1 MKTCDPKGR
10 DCIEKNSLESFNC
23 NTTCVGIYA
32 DVQFVQK
39 SMNDELKVEQV
50 QEPLETEFKEK
61 FDEGLNMLLKRLSAL
76 ENTTHDEDME
86 LKEKYDEGSSILSK
100 RLHDLE
106 RKMKLLESGV
116 VQQINKELLKRSVGE
131 NGRELDKDKYNVLI
145 AEYMKFKSKHVKHF
159 RFSSTAT
166 STAFGKIFSVYS
178 KPFSVSFIDECK
190 IIY

>member
-1 MKTCDPKGR
+1 MCDSKGR

-39 SMNDELKVEQV
+39 SMKDELKVEQV

-61 FDEGLNMLLKRLSAL
+61 FDEGFNMLLKRLSAL
-76 ENTTHDEDME
+76 ENTTHDDDME

-116 VQQINKELLKRSVGE
+116 LHQINKEMLKRGVGE
-131 NGRELDKDKYNVLI
+131 NGRELDKDKYIVLI
-145 AEYMKFKSKHVKHF
+145 AEYMKFKAKHVKHF
-159 RFSSTAT
+159 RFDSAGNSS
-166 STAFGKIFSVYS
+166 AFGETSSILQANAC
-178 KPFSVSFIDECK
+178 IHL
-190 IIY
+190 

>member
-1 MKTCDPKGR
+1 
-10 DCIEKNSLESFNC
+10 
-23 NTTCVGIYA
+23 
-32 DVQFVQK
+32 
-39 SMNDELKVEQV
+39 MNDELKVEQV

-61 FDEGLNMLLKRLSAL
+61 FDEGTNLLLKRLSAL

-116 VQQINKELLKRSVGE
+116 LHQINNELLKRGVGE

-145 AEYMKFKSKHVKHF
+145 AVYMKFKVKHVKHF
-159 RFSSTAT
+159 RFISTAN
-166 STAFGKIFSVYS
+166 STAFGKTFSIYS
-178 KPFSVSFIDECK
+178 KPFSVSFMNESE

>member
-1 MKTCDPKGR
+1 MCNPKGR

-32 DVQFVQK
+32 DVQFVKK
-39 SMNDELKVEQV
+39 SMKDELEVEQV

-61 FDEGLNMLLKRLSAL
+61 FEEGFNMLLKRLSTL
-76 ENTTHDEDME
+76 ENMTHDEDNE
-86 LKEKYDEGSSILSK
+86 LMEKYDEGSSILSK

-116 VQQINKELLKRSVGE
+116 LHQINKEILKRGVGE

-145 AEYMKFKSKHVKHF
+145 AEYMKFKAKHVKHF
-159 RFSSTAT
+159 RFSHTAN
-166 STAFGKIFSVYS
+166 STAFGETFS
-178 KPFSVSFIDECK
+178 I
-190 IIY
+190 